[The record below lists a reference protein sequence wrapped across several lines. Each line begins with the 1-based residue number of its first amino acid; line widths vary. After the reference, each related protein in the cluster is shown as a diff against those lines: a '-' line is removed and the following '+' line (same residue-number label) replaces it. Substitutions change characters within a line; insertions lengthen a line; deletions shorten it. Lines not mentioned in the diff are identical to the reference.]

1 MAGAATRDSVLA
13 EMRQLVQRVDRIQ
26 FDPEKMTVDAR
37 LEALGFDSLSI
48 LEYMYELES
57 AFDIDMNVAD
67 LVEMETVQDLVDH
80 VFAKLS
86 E

>member
-1 MAGAATRDSVLA
+1 
-13 EMRQLVQRVDRIQ
+13 
-26 FDPEKMTVDAR
+26 MTVEAR

-57 AFDIDMNVAD
+57 AFEIEMNVAD
-67 LVEMETVQDLVDH
+67 LVEMDTVQDLVDH
-80 VFAKLS
+80 VFAKVS